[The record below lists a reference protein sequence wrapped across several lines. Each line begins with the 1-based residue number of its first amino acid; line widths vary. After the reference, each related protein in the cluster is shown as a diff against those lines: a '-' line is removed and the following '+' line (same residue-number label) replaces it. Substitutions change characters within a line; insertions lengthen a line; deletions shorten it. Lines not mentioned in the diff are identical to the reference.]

1 MAREKKIEPD
11 QPIEILFTPRE
22 RDLILEHT
30 FADGE
35 LTDRLRLVEV
45 KGRKL
50 VAKYTLEDLDAL
62 LGCNM
67 KYNHTMMASGHT
79 LSSLVVKTASAFF
92 VSSGTDLGDSSY
104 SPEGIEWNLFCPLIA
119 MLLVPPPYSLPS

>member
-11 QPIEILFTPRE
+11 QPIEVLFTPRE

-30 FADGE
+30 FVDGE

-50 VAKYTLEDLDAL
+50 VAKYTLEDLDTL
-62 LGCNM
+62 LG
-67 KYNHTMMASGHT
+67 YIAAEANHTPNKKLQKELDALFARLQHEIQ
-79 LSSLVVKTASAFF
+79 
-92 VSSGTDLGDSSY
+92 SY
-104 SPEGIEWNLFCPLIA
+104 DDGQWPHPL
-119 MLLVPPPYSLPS
+119 